1 MQACDRCHARKTR
14 CDRRIPQCSACEK
27 AGAACVHADKL
38 RQRNLPRGYL
48 DNIETLVAQLRDE
61 NKLLRDSLAT
71 ARAEMRAQNNMV
83 PSNEPSTSHTN
94 PTPSSQPSQTRDPSD
109 VTSPRDGDGAGDGNG
124 GTPDSNAFAVEV
136 GYLTLIATG
145 ETRYLGS
152 SSGLGLAN
160 VINTV
165 INLHGGMGA
174 SNADPHEPIDC
185 GDQRIPMGPSD
196 LLFPSLATARPIIEA
211 YFQHTHIAFP
221 LIHRPSFL
229 ATVDS
234 IYSEPNFYE
243 THVFDAFVFD
253 MVLTIGSSNFNRFQE
268 ISANSSLYFA
278 MAQSKIASIAIMP
291 SLESL
296 KVLLLVSQHGI
307 FSNLRE
313 TDTSVWHL
321 AGLGA
326 RMCFEL
332 GLHLERKPSDGD
344 PTELTSPLSIT
355 FDQEMRKRCFWCLY
369 NLDRIVSITLGRPVV
384 IRDEEIDVT
393 LPSHLDDHHFGVNQP
408 IQVDRQDSSVP
419 TNISPFLHIIRIRR
433 ISGQIL
439 NRMYISRQHAN
450 ISPEEK
456 HAMRCKLHEELDAWK
471 RDTERLQLIP
481 TDPRGYSSSFIATE
495 WYSALYNNAI
505 LLLYRPSP
513 YLPEPTTEA
522 RCRNGESEITCLINA
537 ARTSIESYSQLH
549 QKRRIN
555 YSWITLHGIFIAG
568 LAYIYGTRRLL
579 DNPSTRQ
586 LVPNIMDMIE
596 VTQACSH
603 VLVAICERWNGS
615 RRSCELFSKLSTNLI
630 RDALHPAA
638 KENTH
643 AQAGTAPSP
652 PLSIQNNSLRP
663 AQGNNSGGLSYTQTN
678 LHEPQTEIGGV
689 DSTTDLDNDLIMES
703 FKEYQ
708 GFFDFTFQGDYL
720 NSAESMSSAS
730 HAWALD
736 PSYSTATEA
745 DTIEIL

>member
-61 NKLLRDSLAT
+61 NKTLRNSLAI
-71 ARAEMRAQNNMV
+71 ARAELRVQDNMA
-83 PSNEPSTSHTN
+83 PDELSASHTN
-94 PTPSSQPSQTRDPSD
+94 STPSSQPSRTRDASD
-109 VTSPRDGDGAGDGNG
+109 ETSPRDGNH

-160 VINTV
+160 VINTI
-165 INLHGGMGA
+165 INVHGGMGVM
-174 SNADPHEPIDC
+174 NTDPHESTDSS
-185 GDQRIPMGPSD
+185 DQRIPIGPSD

-229 ATVDS
+229 ATVDR

-253 MVLTIGSSNFNRFQE
+253 MVLTIGSSNFNRFEE
-268 ISANSSLYFA
+268 ISANSSLYFT

-313 TDTSVWHL
+313 TNTSVWHL

-326 RMCFEL
+326 RVCFEL
-332 GLHLERKPSDGD
+332 GLHLERRPSDGD
-344 PTELTSPLSIT
+344 PTNSTSPRYIS

-369 NLDRIVSITLGRPVV
+369 NLDRIVSITLGRPVI

-408 IQVDRQDSSVP
+408 ILADPQDSSVT
-419 TNISPFLHIIRIRR
+419 TNISPFLHIIHMRR
-433 ISGQIL
+433 LSGQIL

-450 ISPEEK
+450 ISSEEK

-481 TDPRGYSSSFIATE
+481 TESRGYASSFITKE

-513 YLPEPTTEA
+513 YLPEPTMVP
-522 RCRNGESEITCLINA
+522 RCLNGDSEITCLINA
-537 ARTSIESYSQLH
+537 ARTSIESYSALH
-549 QKRRIN
+549 RKRRIN

-579 DNPSTRQ
+579 DNASTRQ
-586 LVPNIMDMIE
+586 LAPNIMDMIE

-603 VLVAICERWNGS
+603 VLIAICERWNGS
-615 RRSCELFSKLSTNLI
+615 RRSCELFSKISTSLI
-630 RDALHPAA
+630 RDALHPAS
-638 KENTH
+638 KETTRI
-643 AQAGTAPSP
+643 QGGTAPSP
-652 PLSIQNNSLRP
+652 PLSIQNNSLGP
-663 AQGNNSGGLSYTQTN
+663 AEGNNPGELSCTQTTSRE
-678 LHEPQTEIGGV
+678 HQIEIGGA
-689 DSTTDLDNDLIMES
+689 DSTADVDNILIMES

-708 GFFDFTFQGDYL
+708 GFFDFTFQGDYM
-720 NSAESMSSAS
+720 NSAGSMSNAS
-730 HAWALD
+730 HAWTLD
-736 PSYSTATEA
+736 TSYPTAAEA
-745 DTIEIL
+745 DTVDML